1 MIRTGIADIRFL
13 YEMENYEKYYN
24 RVPEFRR
31 QKADRIRNVKKKAQS
46 IGVWVLYEKMRNM
59 WGISQEAVY
68 NPSHS
73 GDYVLCSIDDEENP
87 FTKVGCDLEETKT
100 ILTKLVN
107 KYFFPEE
114 QKYIFAGETEE
125 EQKEAFY
132 RYWVL
137 KESFMKA
144 TRRGM
149 ALGLDT
155 FEIRMDM
162 ERPRLV
168 EMPEEIKDT
177 YYFKEYFLDIPY
189 KIGVCSTDER
199 FSREIQKVE
208 L

>member
-68 NPSHS
+68 NLSHS

-114 QKYIFAGETEE
+114 QKYIFAGEAEE

-149 ALGLDT
+149 TLGLDT

-189 KIGVCSTDER
+189 KIAVCSTDER